1 MQIEYD
7 IYFDES
13 GDLGWTLDK
22 PYRRGGG
29 SSQYFTIAYLLLPPH
44 KNKLINRFIKRF
56 NTERGSHKEY
66 KGAYF
71 IEKRAKSVANKIAQL
86 LRIHEDI
93 KIGVVTVQKKNLPA
107 QLIDSG
113 NDDVVYNYLVQKG
126 ICHKL
131 EEASLVNIIPDKRS
145 VPRGSQ
151 NSCSDLIKNDLWFWR
166 KSVVDINYAPEE
178 SHQNTRLIFV
188 DWIANF
194 VWRNYELDK
203 HTAYRILAPHLEEE
217 RLYF

>member
-29 SSQYFTIAYLLLPPH
+29 SSQYFTIAYLILPPH
-44 KNKLINRFIKRF
+44 KNKIINRFIKRF

-66 KGAYF
+66 KGADF
-71 IEKRAKSVANKIAQL
+71 IEKRAKSMANKIGRL

-93 KIGVVTVQKKNLPA
+93 RIGVVTVQKKNLPV
-107 QLIDSG
+107 QLIGSG
-113 NDDVVYNYLVQKG
+113 NDDVVYNYLVQRG
-126 ICHKL
+126 ICDKL
-131 EEASLVNIIPDKRS
+131 EAATLVNIVPDKRS

-166 KSVVDINYAPEE
+166 KSAVDIQYAPEE
-178 SHQNTRLIFV
+178 SHQNLRLIFI

-194 VWRNYELDK
+194 VWRHYELEK
-203 HTAYRILAPHLEEE
+203 STAYKILEPHLEEH
-217 RLYF
+217 LLFF